1 MKEKQHFS
9 KLLSG
14 TLEHITFPTKTVQ
27 TSSCE
32 ANIFTSIYEA

>member
-14 TLEHITFPTKTVQ
+14 TLEQITFPTKIVQ
-27 TSSCE
+27 TSSYK
-32 ANIFTSIYEA
+32 ANIFTSIY